1 MPPSNTSDNSYGDS
15 RRKTKKNMILA
26 LIEKSEIELTPKE
39 IATKLGY
46 NHSTVRKYLRD
57 LAETNKI
64 VQPYSGSYC
73 SRITH
78 GMLFVPLRT
87 HNLILSVVAPWLDFS
102 DDVVEF
108 VGDVKV
114 RVQFG
119 GVRRRLTGRISCD
132 AGMDKNAVLFA
143 IDRAFDIMEK
153 RTGKSV
159 ENVVVKTFEINRD
172 FEKIRLDGGGKYCF
186 TKKSLFGAI
195 ERIYQKGD
203 VVRSEHKISR
213 EMGLE
218 EFEVLLRGGVTG
230 YNVQQAVFALVQEN
244 RKLTEAQKF
253 QNEQLACMSN
263 HLEQLTKLVFKLE
276 EQGRDSS

>member
-1 MPPSNTSDNSYGDS
+1 
-15 RRKTKKNMILA
+15 MILA